1 MDNQNFFIEFV
12 DFMAPKMD
20 TYEQS
25 IYLYIFRYSRL
36 IDQEEVVIGFKSERK
51 RMACGIG
58 EQGKPMSEG
67 TVYKK
72 LQSLETKGFIKILAS
87 EWSGRRIKLFLP
99 HEISGIIPEKIE
111 EKKLNL
117 EEMDFFE
124 IEENRKMILERECW
138 RCFYCMCK
146 LNSNNFVM
154 EHVISRPNGDNSY
167 RNIVAAC
174 RSCNNKKDDL
184 LAEDFLRTL
193 YRNSLLSEDELKD
206 RLDYLTKLKRGE
218 LRPEISA

>member
-1 MDNQNFFIEFV
+1 
-12 DFMAPKMD
+12 
-20 TYEQS
+20 
-25 IYLYIFRYSRL
+25 
-36 IDQEEVVIGFKSERK
+36 
-51 RMACGIG
+51 
-58 EQGKPMSEG
+58 
-67 TVYKK
+67 
-72 LQSLETKGFIKILAS
+72 
-87 EWSGRRIKLFLP
+87 
-99 HEISGIIPEKIE
+99 
-111 EKKLNL
+111 
-117 EEMDFFE
+117 
-124 IEENRKMILERECW
+124 
-138 RCFYCMCK
+138 MCEP
-146 LNSNNFVM
+146 NSNNFVM

>member
-1 MDNQNFFIEFV
+1 
-12 DFMAPKMD
+12 
-20 TYEQS
+20 
-25 IYLYIFRYSRL
+25 
-36 IDQEEVVIGFKSERK
+36 
-51 RMACGIG
+51 
-58 EQGKPMSEG
+58 
-67 TVYKK
+67 
-72 LQSLETKGFIKILAS
+72 
-87 EWSGRRIKLFLP
+87 
-99 HEISGIIPEKIE
+99 
-111 EKKLNL
+111 
-117 EEMDFFE
+117 
-124 IEENRKMILERECW
+124 
-138 RCFYCMCK
+138 
-146 LNSNNFVM
+146 M

>member
-1 MDNQNFFIEFV
+1 MKKSYANSLFKLSLIVFCILNIGQKWRNKMDNQNFFIEFV

-117 EEMDFFE
+117 EEMDF
-124 IEENRKMILERECW
+124 L
-138 RCFYCMCK
+138 
-146 LNSNNFVM
+146 
-154 EHVISRPNGDNSY
+154 
-167 RNIVAAC
+167 
-174 RSCNNKKDDL
+174 
-184 LAEDFLRTL
+184 
-193 YRNSLLSEDELKD
+193 
-206 RLDYLTKLKRGE
+206 KLKKIE
-218 LRPEISA
+218 K